1 MTFSEENYLKAVF
14 HLEKEFNDGVPTNAL
29 AEMMQT
35 KASSATDMVKRL
47 AEKSFLDYIPYQ
59 GVRLTEKGKKH
70 AIQVIRKHRLWETFL
85 VEKLHFTWDE
95 VHEIA
100 EQLEHIKS
108 EKLTD
113 RLDRFLDFPKIDP
126 HGDLIPDKNGNFPV
140 INKIQ
145 LAKCKPG
152 DKGSLIGVE
161 DSKEFLNFL
170 DNQQISLNDFI
181 EIIGKD
187 RKSTR
192 LNSSHVA
199 ISYAVF
205 CLKKKKNK

>member
-1 MTFSEENYLKAVF
+1 MKKKFKDE
-14 HLEKEFNDGVPTNAL
+14 VPTKAQ
-29 AEMMQT
+29 AEIMQT

-145 LAKCKPG
+145 
-152 DKGSLIGVE
+152 
-161 DSKEFLNFL
+161 
-170 DNQQISLNDFI
+170 
-181 EIIGKD
+181 D

-192 LNSSHVA
+192 LNS
-199 ISYAVF
+199 
-205 CLKKKKNK
+205 